1 MNAVYHDEFASCDL
15 IYTGEVFNDHITLSL
30 LTMYTFQHTLLLLA
44 LDDRWKR
51 ELEHECR
58 QVVMIQDRDE
68 RLRALLLLEERLIQE
83 ALLLPVYSFREEHA
97 HHASLQDYHVLAYGM
112 PDLRRL
118 WVKSSPIVDED
129 TASYPAYI
137 PLW

>member
-1 MNAVYHDEFASCDL
+1 
-15 IYTGEVFNDHITLSL
+15 
-30 LTMYTFQHTLLLLA
+30 MYTFQNTLLLIA
-44 LDDRWKR
+44 LDDQRKR
-51 ELEHECR
+51 ELEHKCR
-58 QVVMIQDRDE
+58 QVVMIQDTAE
-68 RLRALLLLEERLIQE
+68 RLRRLEVLEERLIQE

-97 HHASLQDYHVLAYGM
+97 HHASLQDYRILSFGM

-118 WVKSSPIVDED
+118 WVKRSSITDQD